1 MSKKTC
7 NPTIIMVIF
16 FHSVSLCDE
25 AIANTRIYTLVKTI
39 GGHFE
44 FISQFVFSQKP
55 PKTTGLADFSLQ

>member
-7 NPTIIMVIF
+7 NPTIKMVIC
-16 FHSVSLCDE
+16 FHCERFCDE
-25 AIANTRIYTLVKTI
+25 TTANTRIYTLVKTI

-55 PKTTGLADFSLQ
+55 PKTTGLPESSL